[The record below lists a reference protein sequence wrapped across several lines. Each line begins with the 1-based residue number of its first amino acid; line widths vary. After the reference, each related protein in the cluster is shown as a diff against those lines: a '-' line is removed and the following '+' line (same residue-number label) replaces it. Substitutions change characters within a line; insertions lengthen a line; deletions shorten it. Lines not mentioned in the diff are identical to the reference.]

1 MIELSS
7 ILHKLHLRVGNTKNL
22 LVGVHNPN
30 SVRLGG
36 VRLIEQGQWLQEG
49 QVSRHYIERGVCS
62 KWVGSD
68 NLVDDVALL

>member
-7 ILHKLHLRVGNTKNL
+7 ILHELHLRVGNTKNL
-22 LVGVHNPN
+22 LIGVHNPN

-36 VRLIEQGQWLQEG
+36 VSLIEQGQWLQEG
-49 QVSRHYIERGVCS
+49 QVSWHHIKCRVCS